1 MAMDVG
7 SDSDSDS
14 SPLLSLPK
22 KKENNRTIVK
32 FAVAAI
38 AVGVLAIFL
47 FFSVVG
53 NSKNGEGGQCN
64 LFNGRW
70 IPHPSGPSYNNGSCN
85 FIDDADNCLKNG
97 RPNTEYLY
105 WRWKPYHCDLPPLD
119 PEKFMNTMQDKS
131 WALIG
136 DSILRNQMMSMIC
149 LLSKV
154 EEPVEV
160 YHDEAY
166 KSRSF
171 YFPSHNLTIATI
183 WAPFL
188 VKSVTDEDDDGKAK
202 NEIQLYVDVLEKE
215 WEANYH
221 KYDFVL
227 ISGGQWFTK
236 TTVVWENNQVI
247 GCHNCREK
255 NLTELGLEYPYRKAL
270 ELVFSF
276 ISKSDHKPVVIF
288 RTWTPDH
295 FEYGEWFSGGVC
307 NRTEPYK
314 EGQFN
319 GRACDHMMR
328 NIEIEEFRKAAA
340 VGSKDGHDMEL
351 LDVYQL
357 SLLRPDG
364 HPGPYRRY
372 HPFDKD
378 KDAKVQNDCL
388 HWCLPGPVDA
398 WNDLMAK
405 MLLD

>member
-7 SDSDSDS
+7 SDSDS

-22 KKENNRTIVK
+22 KKENNCTIVK

-255 NLTELGLEYPYRKAL
+255 NLTELGLEYPYRKG
-270 ELVFSF
+270 
-276 ISKSDHKPVVIF
+276 P
-288 RTWTPDH
+288 R
-295 FEYGEWFSGGVC
+295 
-307 NRTEPYK
+307 
-314 EGQFN
+314 
-319 GRACDHMMR
+319 
-328 NIEIEEFRKAAA
+328 
-340 VGSKDGHDMEL
+340 VGL
-351 LDVYQL
+351 QL
-357 SLLRPDG
+357 
-364 HPGPYRRY
+364 H
-372 HPFDKD
+372 
-378 KDAKVQNDCL
+378 QQI
-388 HWCLPGPVDA
+388 
-398 WNDLMAK
+398 
-405 MLLD
+405 